1 MKIKIASLNIEIKG
15 LKNLTIPE
23 NLKKFITEDTEKPDI
38 KYNVNLVDECP
49 DCNWKK
55 VMNKYNIIVYRN
67 NGLEARSLI
76 LPSEDTVYGFYIE
89 REFDN
94 KCKEI
99 DIFVRNDKKELLIYD
114 TYFVSLFALE
124 RQMMYIDKYV
134 LHCSYVE
141 YKGNAIL
148 FSGPSGIGKSTQGNL
163 WVKHM
168 GAKVLNGDRAV
179 IGQEAGKW
187 YVYGWPVCGS
197 SEICYNKKT
206 ELSSIVF
213 LEQSKTD
220 TIRKANP
227 LQAVKALYS
236 QITINSWNSDYI
248 NKAFNKIELL
258 LNDVPIFE
266 QECTMEKTAPE
277 CLLNALI
284 SEKVL

>member
-1 MKIKIASLNIEIKG
+1 MKIKIASLNIEVKG
-15 LKNLTIPE
+15 LNDLIIPE
-23 NLKKFITEDTEKPDI
+23 NFKKFITDDNEDANI
-38 KYNVNLVDECP
+38 KYNVKFVDECP
-49 DCNWKK
+49 ACDWKK
-55 VMNKYNIIVYRN
+55 VVSKNNIIVYNN
-67 NGLEARSLI
+67 NGYEARSLI
-76 LPSEDTVYGFYIE
+76 MPYENVVYGLYIE
-89 REFDN
+89 RETAGQY
-94 KCKEI
+94 KEI
-99 DIFVRNDKKELLIYD
+99 DVYIRNDKKELMIYD
-114 TYFVSLFALE
+114 TFFVSLFALE
-124 RQMMYIDKYV
+124 RHMMKVDEYV
-134 LHCSYVE
+134 LHCSYVV
-141 YKGNAIL
+141 YNNKAIL